1 MDKLN
6 GLLCFLNML
15 EKQEI
20 SYHLEKKEDN
30 LIVAMEDMSVLF
42 TGDGEI
48 VVERM
53 NEEGKMVQEDDACL
67 DLLLHVRAS

>member
-6 GLLCFLNML
+6 GLLSFLSML

-20 SYHLEKKEDN
+20 SFHLEKKGDS
-30 LIVAMEDMSVLF
+30 LIVVMEDMSVLF

-53 NEEGKMVQEDDACL
+53 NADGQMVQEDDACL
-67 DLLLHVRAS
+67 DLLRVRAS